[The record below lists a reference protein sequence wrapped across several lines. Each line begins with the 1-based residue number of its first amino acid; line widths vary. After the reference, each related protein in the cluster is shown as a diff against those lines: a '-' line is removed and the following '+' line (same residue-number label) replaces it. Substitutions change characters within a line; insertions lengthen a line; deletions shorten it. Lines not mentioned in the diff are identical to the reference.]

1 MIPGNILARAG
12 RKLARVL
19 YLLPGLVLLSGC
31 DPDPYPEGMAYP
43 PRADLLV
50 LNADGRDIPQTFGPG
65 QLDIFVNGL
74 RGKSKEDPSK
84 FSILDPAEL
93 EAGVRGQIAAELQ
106 ERFGTPNSPLVKVTE
121 DPAGV
126 AKDLVLDPDT
136 LAYGSLLYRRHCLH
150 CHGVSG
156 DGRGPTA
163 LWVNPPP
170 RDYRRGLFKFA
181 SVLGSKKSK
190 PMRADLLKTL
200 RDGIEGT
207 SMPTFKAQPARDLEA
222 LVSYVIHLAIRGS
235 VEFDVITQVKNGTEE
250 SSDLRK
256 QVQEKA
262 NEYAGDWRTESE
274 PIKHDATDPAK
285 KLHPYPYNP
294 DDAAETKASAGRGY
308 ELFIGKGICISCHTD
323 FGRQAGFMYDDW
335 GTLVRPRNLTVSVY
349 RGGRR
354 PVDFYYRIHS
364 GIGPSKMPAQPAEI
378 AGDPKAMWDLVNFV
392 RALPYPAMLPN
403 EVRQKVYGER
413 K

>member
-1 MIPGNILARAG
+1 
-12 RKLARVL
+12 
-19 YLLPGLVLLSGC
+19 
-31 DPDPYPEGMAYP
+31 MAYP

-65 QLDIFVNGL
+65 QFDIFVDGL
-74 RGKSKEDPSK
+74 RGKSREDPSK
-84 FSILDPAEL
+84 FSVLDPAEL
-93 EAGVRGQIAAELQ
+93 EAGVRRQIAAELQ

-170 RDYRRGLFKFA
+170 RDYRRGLFKFT

-207 SMPTFKAQPARDLEA
+207 SMPTFKAQPPRDLEA
-222 LVSYVIHLAIRGS
+222 LVSYVIHLSIRGS
-235 VEFDVITQVKNGTEE
+235 VEFDALKEAMALKEAKATPMDSKAVAQLV
-250 SSDLRK
+250 L
-256 QVQEKA
+256 EKT
-262 NEYAGDWRTESE
+262 NEFAGDWRNEST
-274 PIKHDATDPAK
+274 PIGPEATDPAK

-308 ELFIGKGICISCHTD
+308 ELFVGKGICISCHTD
-323 FGRQAGFMYDDW
+323 FGRQSGFMYDDW
-335 GTLVRPRNLTVSVY
+335 GTLVRPRNLTVGVY
-349 RGGRR
+349 RGGQR
-354 PVDFYYRIHS
+354 PIDLYYRIHS
-364 GIGPSKMPAQPAEI
+364 GIGPSKMPTQPAEI